1 MEAQEE
7 FAAGETGPRVAWR
20 LPWNLQ
26 ERRGPAESLLLAR
39 PRPASDSQPTELSD
53 DAFASFRSP
62 GLSSFGAEQWNITT
76 RRRGSALATVL
87 GP

>member
-7 FAAGETGPRVAWR
+7 SAAGETGPRVAWR

-53 DAFASFRSP
+53 DAFASP